1 MRNNN
6 IMDPKENAI
15 RENKMGVMPVK
26 SLIISMSLPM
36 MISMLVQALYNIVDS
51 IFVSQVCEEALTGVT
66 LAFPLQ
72 TLMIALGSGTGVGI
86 NALLSKSLGEKRFD
100 RSDAA
105 ANNGILLNIINFVLF
120 VFIGLFVSRPFIA
133 SQTSDPKILEY
144 GTTYLTIVSAF
155 SIGIFFQ
162 LTFERLLQSTGR
174 TIQSM
179 ISQVTGAIINIIL
192 DPILIF
198 GIGPFPRM
206 EVAGAAIAT
215 VIGQCIAAT
224 LGIILN
230 IKTNKDIHL
239 SIKGIFTPKAY
250 VIKKIYIVGIPSI
263 LMMSIGSVMTYS
275 FNKILNGFSSTAV
288 AVFGAYFKLQSFFFM
303 PIFGLNNG
311 LIPVLAYNY
320 GARKKDRINEA
331 MRFSFI
337 LAFVIM
343 TTGTII
349 FECIPSVLLGM
360 FDASPTMIEM
370 GDTALRIIALHFPIA
385 ALCIVAGSLFQA
397 FSKSI
402 YSLIVSLGRQ
412 LVVLIPAAWLLSLT
426 GVLSN
431 VWWAFP
437 IAEITSLILSA
448 FFFVKIRREIIQK
461 L

>member
-1 MRNNN
+1 MSS
-6 IMDPKENAI
+6 PK
-15 RENKMGVMPVK
+15 ENKMGVMPVK
-26 SLIISMSLPM
+26 ALIISMSLPM

-51 IFVSQVCEEALTGVT
+51 IFVSQVSEAALTGVT

-72 TLMIALGSGTGVGI
+72 TMMIALGSGTGVGI

-105 ANNGILLNIINFVLF
+105 ANNGILLTLINYVVFAIIAF
-120 VFIGLFVSRPFIA
+120 FVSKPFIN
-133 SQTSDPKILEY
+133 SQTSDPVIAEY
-144 GTTYLTIVSAF
+144 GNTYLTLVCVF
-155 SIGIFFQ
+155 SLGLFCQ

-174 TIQSM
+174 TLQSM
-179 ISQVTGAIINIIL
+179 VSQITGAVINIIL

-198 GIGPFPRM
+198 GIGPFPRL

-224 LGIILN
+224 IGIILN
-230 IKTNKDIHL
+230 IKTNKDIHI
-239 SIKGIFTPKAY
+239 SFKGIFHPELTI
-250 VIKKIYIVGIPSI
+250 IKRIYIVGVPSI

-275 FNKILNGFSSTAV
+275 FNKILDGFSSTAV

-320 GARKKDRINEA
+320 GARNKQRINEA
-331 MRFSFI
+331 LRFSMI
-337 LAFVIM
+337 LAVIIM
-343 TTGTII
+343 GTGTII
-349 FECIPSVLLGM
+349 FEVFPTLLLRM
-360 FDASPTMIEM
+360 FDASPQMIEM
-370 GDTALRIIALHFPIA
+370 GDTALRIIAIHFPVA
-385 ALCIVAGSLFQA
+385 ALCIVVGSLFQA
-397 FSKSI
+397 FSKST

-412 LVVLIPAAWLLSLT
+412 LIVLIPAAWLLSLT

-437 IAEITSLILSA
+437 IAEVISFILSMTL
-448 FFFVKIRREIIQK
+448 FRKIRREII
-461 L
+461 LPLPDNNSNN